1 MFNKKFP
8 FRSISIQVE
17 PERVKPVEVPKVVP
31 KEVRVPSPPPVKPAE
46 SDDESLTASTS
57 YSDDQSTT
65 THSQNNDIETS
76 YMSEGAWLIS
86 KSEGQIIQLNN
97 NGNFKIIILKF

>member
-1 MFNKKFP
+1 M
-8 FRSISIQVE
+8 
-17 PERVKPVEVPKVVP
+17 KPVEVPKVVP
-31 KEVRVPSPPPVKPAE
+31 REVRAPSVKPAE
-46 SDDESLTASTS
+46 SDDESLTESTS

-65 THSQNNDIETS
+65 THSQTRDIETS

-97 NGNFKIIILKF
+97 NGNLLKNKTLKRSI